1 MTSKSKVVFKDYTPN
16 QIMLLPPSLEELIE
30 ESHPVRVVDQV
41 IEQINIDRLVKSYK
55 GGGTS
60 SYHPRMLL
68 KVMVYSYLRNI
79 FSSRKIEEAVKQNIH
94 FMWLAGMTTPDHNTI
109 NRFRGERL
117 KKPLKKIF
125 AQVVMLLAEEGL
137 VSLETSYVDGTKIEA
152 NANRYSFVW
161 GKAIKTNKEKMAKQ
175 LEDLWNYTQ
184 QIATEELKD
193 TEPVTFEKIDAEKV
207 KQTIEQIDE
216 ALKDKPISKKVKQKI
231 NYAKKNWKKNLEKY
245 DEQEKILAGRNSYSK
260 TDHDATFMRM
270 KEDHML
276 NGQLKP
282 GYNLQLSTNN
292 QYITNY
298 TLHHNPTDT
307 LTLTTHLAAH
317 KELYNRLPHT
327 LVADAGYGSEE
338 NYRLLEQHNIEGYI
352 KYNTFQK
359 EQKKSDIN
367 NPFTVENLFYNSEQD
382 TYYCPMGQ
390 EMKNI
395 CDTKRKTQ
403 NGFTQHYSVYQALR
417 CEGCPLR
424 SQCFK
429 GTGNRTI
436 QVNHRL
442 NQYKAKAREKLNSPQ
457 GIAHRKQRC
466 CDTEP
471 VFANIK
477 HNKHFKRFNLRSK
490 PKTEVEIGLIALA
503 HNLAKKAA

>member
-1 MTSKSKVVFKDYTPN
+1 MSKSKVVFKTYTPN

-30 ESHPVRVVDQV
+30 ESHPVRVVSEV
-41 IEQINIDRLVKSYK
+41 IEQINIDRLIKSYK

-68 KVMVYSYLRNI
+68 KVMVYSYLRNL
-79 FSSRKIEEAVKQNIH
+79 FSSRKIEEALKQNIH
-94 FMWLAGMTTPDHNTI
+94 FMWLSGMTTPDHNTI

-117 KKPLKKIF
+117 QKPLKKIF
-125 AQVVMLLAEEGL
+125 AQVVMLLAQEGL
-137 VSLETSYVDGTKIEA
+137 VSLETAYVDGTKIEA

-161 GKAIKTNKEKMAKQ
+161 GKSIKTNKEKMAKQ

-184 QIATEELKD
+184 QIAGEELKD
-193 TEPVTFEKIDAEKV
+193 TSTVTFEKIDAEKV
-207 KQTIEQIDE
+207 KQTIEQIE
-216 ALKDKPISKKVKQKI
+216 QALKDKPISKKVKQKI
-231 NYAKKNWKKNLEKY
+231 NYAKKNWEKNLEKY
-245 DEQEKILAGRNSYSK
+245 SEQEKILGNRNSYSK

-307 LTLTTHLAAH
+307 LTLASHLAAH
-317 KELYNRLPHT
+317 KELYNQTPLT
-327 LVADAGYGSEE
+327 VVADAGYGSEE
-338 NYRLLEQHNIEGYI
+338 NYHLLEQNNIEAFV

-359 EQKKSDIN
+359 EQDKTFKN
-367 NPFTVENLFYNSEQD
+367 QVFNTEHLFYNKAQD
-382 TYYCPMGQ
+382 AYYCPMGQ
-390 EMKNI
+390 QMPKIYE
-395 CDTKRKTQ
+395 TTRKSE
-403 NGFTQHYSVYQALR
+403 NGFTQYYSAYQAVN

-429 GTGNRTI
+429 GKGNRTI
-436 QVNHRL
+436 KVNHRL
-442 NQYKAKAREKLNSPQ
+442 IQYKTKAREKLNSPK

-477 HNKHFKRFNLRSK
+477 HNKNFKRFNLRGK